1 MLDLNKYKYEL
12 LLLIITL
19 IGGCMRIYHLTDQS
33 LWLDELFTYNVAQL
47 SFVQIWNFTVS
58 TFDVHP
64 TIFYWLE
71 HIALLIFGNTTF
83 ALRIFPAIFGTLT
96 IPIFYY
102 IGKELTDSKP
112 FGILMAVIITI
123 TTFHIYHSQDARMYA
138 LYVFFFSIALYYL
151 IKFYHTNKISHSI
164 IAFLCVA
171 LCVYTHF
178 TGLLIGAAL
187 ILLSLAMRNK
197 NMIYGSI
204 TFILA
209 CLPVLP
215 TIISVMFLTPGN
227 PFYIEGGR
235 VVAFVGIDAVIRTI
249 TYLLGSSSFSIIL
262 FLISIVGIFRF
273 FEKNYKLSLF
283 CITFL
288 ILSFITIGVLSYKLP
303 LEPRHFIYLLPIII
317 ILIAYGIESMY
328 SMLRNKYQTI
338 PSYMLVSLFAL
349 LLLLVNTP
357 MLSFY
362 YTENTKSDY
371 KGLSEKLTYITNDN
385 NIVVL
390 VPGGTQR
397 VFDAYY
403 STSSDNTRTYYI
415 NSIGDFSNVLSTKH
429 TCCSCNKSCIPWRVI
444 VVIASDIKYNP
455 HGEEYQNILTSNNA
469 KHIETYD
476 SFEIYE
482 II

>member
-1 MLDLNKYKYEL
+1 MFDTNKYKYEFL
-12 LLLIITL
+12 VLIITL
-19 IGGCMRIYHLTDQS
+19 VGGCMRIYHLTDQS
-33 LWLDELFTYNVAQL
+33 MWLDEVFTYNVAQL
-47 SFVQIWNFTVS
+47 SFVQIWNFTTS
-58 TFDVHP
+58 AFDIHP
-64 TIFYWLE
+64 AIFYWIE
-71 HIALLIFGNTTF
+71 HVAILAFGNTAF
-83 ALRIFPAIFGTLT
+83 ALRIFPAIFGTIT

-102 IGKELTDSKP
+102 IGKELTSSKP
-112 FGILMAVIITI
+112 FGVLMSVIITI
-123 TTFHIYHSQDARMYA
+123 TTFHIYHSQDARMYSM
-138 LYVFFFSIALYYL
+138 YVLFFSIALYYL
-151 IKFYHTNKISHSI
+151 IKFYHTNKVSDSI

-171 LCVYTHF
+171 LCVYTNF
-178 TGLLIGAAL
+178 TGMFIGSAL
-187 ILLSLAMRNK
+187 VLLSFAMRNK
-197 NMIYGSI
+197 NMIYGSVV
-204 TFILA
+204 FILS
-209 CLPVLP
+209 CLPILP
-215 TIISVMFLTPGN
+215 TIISAIFLTPGN

-235 VVAFVGIDAVIRTI
+235 VVAFVGMNAVIRTI

-262 FLISIVGIFRF
+262 FLISIIGIFRF

-288 ILSFITIGVLSYKLP
+288 IFSLITIGVLSYKLP

-397 VFDAYY
+397 VFDTYY
-403 STSSDNTRTYYI
+403 STSSDNTRAYYI
-415 NSIGDFSNVLSTKH
+415 NNIGDFSNVLSTKR
-429 TCCSCNKSCIPWRVI
+429 TCCSCNKSCTPWRVI
-444 VVIASDIKYNP
+444 VVVASDIKYDPN
-455 HGEEYQNILTSNNA
+455 GEEYQNILTSNNA